1 MNTNLAFKN
10 VKKSF
15 KDYAIYFFTLVIGVM
30 VFYMFN
36 SIYAQK
42 ELMSFSD
49 TVLEMIKV
57 IETLIGYLSIFV
69 AVILGFL
76 IVYINNFFIK
86 RRKKELGLYMLLG
99 MTKNKISKIIITETF
114 FIAIIALFVG
124 LIFGVI
130 GSQFMSVLTAK
141 LFEAD
146 MMDYKFVFAKDA
158 ITKSILYFGIIFIV
172 VGIFN
177 VFNIGRCKLIDL
189 IYGDRK
195 NEELKLKNNK
205 TAVFIFILSI
215 ITLIIGYICITLNNF
230 ENVDTLFQ
238 LSIIFGTL
246 GTFLFFFS
254 ISTILL
260 SLIKSNKNLYF
271 KGLNM
276 FILRQLASKIN
287 TNFVSISIICLIN
300 LIVIGATTSGL
311 SFQNS
316 LSNVLIQNTNYNIS
330 IYKFDNYLKNEG
342 ILPPSKIYD
351 KMPASF
357 KNFEA
362 IESYNEFSIYTKENL
377 KMNVFN
383 IDFDEKYQILNERDL
398 NFIKL
403 SDFNNILNQ
412 RGLKPYTLQDN
423 EYILTSTNNN
433 TMKDIGKK
441 IARSNNKLV
450 IDNNQFELKE
460 YIEDFS
466 VYNTSYQNLIVINDK
481 FFDKDFYSLIT
492 ILNINTKTEED
503 EIVLCDILNEIYK
516 QDKTIF
522 DNMSNKKYQY
532 ESFASTKALI
542 AFIGIYVGIVFII
555 TCSTIL
561 AIQQI
566 SEITDNKYRYN
577 LLSNLGAEKSMLN
590 RALFIQI
597 LIYFLAPLL
606 LAIVH
611 SIVGLNVAINVIQKF
626 GDVYIFKNVI
636 ITSVFILIVY
646 GIYFLLTYISSK
658 NIINK

>member
-15 KDYAIYFFTLVIGVM
+15 KDYTIYFFTLVIGVM

-49 TVLEMIKV
+49 TVSEMIKV

-158 ITKSILYFGIIFIV
+158 IIKSILYFGIIFIV

-177 VFNIGRCKLIDL
+177 IFNIGRCKLIDL

-230 ENVDTLFQ
+230 ENVDILFQ
-238 LSIIFGTL
+238 LAIIFGTL

-260 SLIKSNKNLYF
+260 SLIKYNKNLYF
-271 KGLNM
+271 KGLNIFM
-276 FILRQLASKIN
+276 LRQLVSKIN

-330 IYKFDNYLKNEG
+330 IYKFDNYLENEE

-351 KMPASF
+351 KMPARF
-357 KNFEA
+357 KNFED
-362 IESYNEFSIYTKENL
+362 IESYNEFSIYAKENL

-503 EIVLCDILNEIYK
+503 EIVLCNILNEIYK

-566 SEITDNKYRYN
+566 SEIADNKYRYN

-590 RALFIQI
+590 RTLFIQI

-626 GDVYIFKNVI
+626 ADVYIFKNVI
-636 ITSVFILIVY
+636 ITGLFILIVY